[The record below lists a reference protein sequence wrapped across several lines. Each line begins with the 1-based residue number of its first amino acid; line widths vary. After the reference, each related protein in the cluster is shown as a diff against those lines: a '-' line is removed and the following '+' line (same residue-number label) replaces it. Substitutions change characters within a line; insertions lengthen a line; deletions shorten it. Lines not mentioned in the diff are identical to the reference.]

1 MSDDG
6 PLGGGDPFGA
16 VPFFGDLFRMM
27 SSSSSPGSSWES
39 ARQLAVSIATEGAS
53 EPNVDPRERIALEQL
68 GRVADLHVAN
78 ASGLSTTV
86 GGRVPEIAPV
96 TRGVFAQRTL
106 DTYRPLLERLAA
118 SLSSSQTALPA
129 ELAQDPASAMFGP
142 IMQAMA
148 PMLLAM
154 TAGSMVG
161 QLATRCLGGF
171 DLPIPRDGS
180 PELLVLVHN
189 VDHFA
194 EEWSLPVDEVRL
206 WVCIHELSHHAVL
219 GVPHVGDTLH
229 DLLDAYASGFR
240 PDPTALL
247 DRLGDID
254 PTSGA
259 EALARMQES
268 LADPDVVLGVVQS
281 AQQRAMLPNLEALVA
296 VIEGFTDHV
305 LDRIGTT
312 LMPAYGRITEAVRRH
327 RVETDRADRF
337 VERILGL
344 NLTQAQYDRG
354 NAFVAG
360 VIERAGD
367 DGLARLWRDAVNLPT
382 PAEVDA
388 PGLWLARIDLP
399 GA

>member
-1 MSDDG
+1 MSDEG
-6 PLGGGDPFGA
+6 PFGGDPFGA
-16 VPFFGDLFRMM
+16 MPFFGDLFKMM
-27 SSSSSPGSSWES
+27 STSPGSSWES
-39 ARQLAVSIATEGAS
+39 ARQLAVSVATEGRS
-53 EPNVDPRERIALEQL
+53 EPNVDPSVRIALEQL
-68 GRVADLHVAN
+68 GRVADLYVAD
-78 ASGLSTTV
+78 ASGLSTAV
-86 GGRVPEIAPV
+86 AGRMPEITPV
-96 TRGVFAQRTL
+96 TRGGYAQRTL
-106 DTYRPLLERLAA
+106 DAYRPLLERLAT
-118 SLSSSQTALPA
+118 SLSTAPALPA
-129 ELAQDPASAMFGP
+129 DMAADPAAAMFAP
-142 IMQAMA
+142 MMQAMA

-171 DLPIPRDGS
+171 DLPIPRDQS
-180 PELLVLVHN
+180 HELLVLVHN

-194 EEWSLPVDEVRL
+194 EEWSLPIDEVRL
-206 WVCIHELSHHAVL
+206 WVCIHELAHHAVL
-219 GVPHVGDTLH
+219 GIPHVGDTLH

-247 DRLGDID
+247 DRLGDLD
-254 PTSGA
+254 PTAGP
-259 EALARMQES
+259 EAFASLQES

-296 VIEGFTDHV
+296 VIEGFVDHTM
-305 LDRIGTT
+305 DRIGTT
-312 LMPAYGRITEAVRRH
+312 LMPAYARITEAVRRH

-354 NAFVAG
+354 NAFIAG
-360 VIERAGD
+360 VVERAGD
-367 DGLARLWRDAVNLPT
+367 AGLTRLWADPMDLPM

-399 GA
+399 DS